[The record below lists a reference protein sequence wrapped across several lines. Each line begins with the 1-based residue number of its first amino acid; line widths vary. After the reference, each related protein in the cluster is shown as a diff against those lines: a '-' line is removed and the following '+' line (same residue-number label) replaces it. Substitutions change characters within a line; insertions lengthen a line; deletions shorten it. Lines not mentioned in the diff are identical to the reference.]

1 VVVCT
6 AAGKSC
12 CEYNLNT
19 GRITSCESIRASIG
33 GSIRPPAGS
42 FQLRAWPQRIPK
54 RVPGG
59 GCGFE
64 NYYNRRQLLLNAA
77 IAASRLTARAA
88 GLRERL
94 RHAQSLPRISSSSR
108 KPCAMPIMLRPMDIS
123 ATIDA

>member
-1 VVVCT
+1 MQKRDEEGPHLAEV
-6 AAGKSC
+6 
-12 CEYNLNT
+12 Y
-19 GRITSCESIRASIG
+19 RINMW
-33 GSIRPPAGS
+33 
-42 FQLRAWPQRIPK
+42 LRCLPSPRLMARFFARQTIIPVAK
-54 RVPGG
+54 
-59 GCGFE
+59 
-64 NYYNRRQLLLNAA
+64 LLPNAA